1 MVLLCA
7 PLPPIPPQ
15 GCCAAQPRRGPT
27 CAAHPP
33 HLPSP
38 PPLLSAP
45 AAAAPSQ
52 GACHGAQEQLPSRR
66 LPSFPT
72 YLCTQPQLWQR
83 INRVA
88 SACSQSPSPLL
99 AHLIPPPTAC
109 CLLTLRRGDGLLR
122 AAFHLHLPPR
132 LRCLLH
138 EGPEQ
143 ADRMCG
149 GSRALDVVG
158 LCGNPVPCGG
168 RELECVHDSCIG
180 SSQQQD
186 RQGLAGQEME
196 EEAEI
201 ALEEASWEGASTAE
215 WDRLLYQ
222 RRSHALFIAMY
233 RVPSAIARV
242 FTSKPRVAQ
251 A

>member
-1 MVLLCA
+1 M
-7 PLPPIPPQ
+7 
-15 GCCAAQPRRGPT
+15 
-27 CAAHPP
+27 
-33 HLPSP
+33 
-38 PPLLSAP
+38 
-45 AAAAPSQ
+45 
-52 GACHGAQEQLPSRR
+52 
-66 LPSFPT
+66 
-72 YLCTQPQLWQR
+72 
-83 INRVA
+83 
-88 SACSQSPSPLL
+88 
-99 AHLIPPPTAC
+99 
-109 CLLTLRRGDGLLR
+109 LRRGDGLLR
-122 AAFHLHLPPR
+122 AAHSFHLHLPPR

-143 ADRMCG
+143 ADRVCG

-168 RELECVHDSCIG
+168 RELECVYDSCVG

-201 ALEEASWEGASTAE
+201 ALEVLPRRRRFLPKSWGFWKQKEHQEQPSDSQEASWEGASTAE